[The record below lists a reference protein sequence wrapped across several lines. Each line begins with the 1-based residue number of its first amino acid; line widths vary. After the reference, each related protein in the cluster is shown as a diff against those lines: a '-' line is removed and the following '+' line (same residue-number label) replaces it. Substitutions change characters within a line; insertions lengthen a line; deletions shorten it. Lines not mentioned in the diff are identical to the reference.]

1 MTEIDLLQQ
10 IGFNKYEAEAYY
22 TLLSHGPLT
31 GYEVG
36 KYSHVPLS
44 RSYEIL
50 ERLLEKGLAL
60 VQPGE
65 PPRYIAQEPQL
76 VFQRIRSTM
85 ETTLNTL
92 ATSLAA
98 LAHTD
103 RASAFWVVRGR
114 QHILTQVKAM
124 IARAQTTIELVL
136 PGDCDVGENL
146 AHARQRGC
154 HVFHPPMIDQ
164 SDYDAAV
171 VLLVCDGREALV
183 GMASPA
189 DSCQAV
195 TSSNTALLDVL
206 KGYFLYRQSLALAV
220 PEAPVKTAQF
230 RDDSW
235 VEWEVRKQR
244 HLRSLSAEH
253 RVA

>member
-1 MTEIDLLQQ
+1 MMEIDLLQQ

-22 TLLSHGPLT
+22 ALLSHGPLT

-65 PPRYIAQEPQL
+65 PPRYTAQEPQL

-85 ETTLNTL
+85 EATLNTL
-92 ATSLAA
+92 ATSLAS
-98 LAHTD
+98 LAQPD
-103 RASAFWVVRGR
+103 RAGDFWVVRGR

-136 PGDCDVGENL
+136 PDDGDVAENL
-146 AHARQRGC
+146 AQARRRGC
-154 HVFHPPMIDQ
+154 RVFHPPMMGL
-164 SDYDAAV
+164 SDHDAAI
-171 VLLVCDGREALV
+171 VLLACDGHEALV
-183 GMASPA
+183 GMTSPA
-189 DSCQAV
+189 GACQAV
-195 TSSNTALLDVL
+195 TSSNRALLAVL
-206 KGYFLYRQSLALAV
+206 QGYFLYRQSLALAV
-220 PEAPVKTAQF
+220 PEVPVNTAQF
-230 RDDSW
+230 RADSW
-235 VEWEVRKQR
+235 VEWEARKQR

>member
-92 ATSLAA
+92 AASLAA
-98 LAHTD
+98 LAHAD
-103 RASAFWVVRGR
+103 RASDFWVVRGR
-114 QHILTQVKAM
+114 QNILTQVRGI
-124 IARAQTTIELVL
+124 IARARTTIELVL
-136 PGDCDVGENL
+136 PNDCDVVEHL
-146 AHARQRGC
+146 AQARQRGC
-154 HVFHPPMIDQ
+154 HIFHPPMIGQ
-164 SDYDAAV
+164 SDHDADV
-171 VLLVCDGREALV
+171 VLLVRDGHEALV
-183 GMASPA
+183 GIASPP

-195 TSSNTALLDVL
+195 TSSNAALLDVL

-230 RDDSW
+230 HDDGW
-235 VEWEVRKQR
+235 VEWEARKQR
-244 HLRSLSAEH
+244 HLRSLSAENC
-253 RVA
+253 VA

>member
-76 VFQRIRSTM
+76 VFHRIRTTM

-92 ATSLAA
+92 ATSLAS
-98 LAHTD
+98 LAQSD
-103 RASAFWVVRGR
+103 RASDFWVVRGR
-114 QHILTQVKAM
+114 QNILTQVKAM
-124 IARAQTTIELVL
+124 IARAQTTLELVL
-136 PGDCDVGENL
+136 PDDSDVAENL
-146 AHARQRGC
+146 AQARQRGC
-154 HVFHPPMIDQ
+154 HIFYPPMMGR
-164 SDYDAAV
+164 SDHDAAI
-171 VLLVCDGREALV
+171 VLLVCDGHEALV
-183 GMASPA
+183 GLTSPPG
-189 DSCQAV
+189 SCQAV
-195 TSSNTALLDVL
+195 TGSNTALLAVL
-206 KGYFLYRQSLALAV
+206 QGYFLYRQSLALAV
-220 PEAPVKTAQF
+220 PEVPVKTAQF

-235 VEWEVRKQR
+235 VEWEARKQR